1 MAISHHF
8 GSSSSADHDNE
19 DTEVY
24 GTKLDTNNARALTR
38 STDIWDCFVCYI
50 VSLSSINS
58 ISRDKSPVCQ
68 CPGTSVSIMPIVHGP
83 HSLSAA
89 P

>member
-8 GSSSSADHDNE
+8 VSSSSADHDNE

-24 GTKLDTNNARALTR
+24 GSTLDTNNVRALTR
-38 STDIWDCFVCYI
+38 SADVWDCFVFYI

-58 ISRDKSPVCQ
+58 ISRDKSLCVSVPARVC
-68 CPGTSVSIMPIVHGP
+68 P
-83 HSLSAA
+83 
-89 P
+89 

>member
-1 MAISHHF
+1 MAISQHF

-58 ISRDKSPVCQ
+58 ISRDKSLCVSVPARVC
-68 CPGTSVSIMPIVHGP
+68 P
-83 HSLSAA
+83 
-89 P
+89 